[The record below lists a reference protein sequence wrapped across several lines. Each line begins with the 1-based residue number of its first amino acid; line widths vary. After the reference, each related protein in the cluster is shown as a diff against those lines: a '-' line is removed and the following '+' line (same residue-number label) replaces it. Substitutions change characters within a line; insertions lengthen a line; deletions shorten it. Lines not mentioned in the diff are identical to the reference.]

1 MATEK
6 AKKQVKEKT
15 KTTTS
20 KTHRSKK
27 EIAFY
32 SFIGVLAVVSLL
44 FAYNII
50 DYFYIEPTML
60 AGKPLYGDR
69 LEDLVPID
77 DAIIKDAE
85 SYGSSQPGVNSVKVT
100 IEGMIVYIDVRVD
113 STTGVETAKSSAEN
127 ISNYLISAIDNTNA
141 DSSKEYNFQ
150 LVVSN
155 EDPTLLS
162 ETNRAEELE
171 YIKSHDIS
179 IVEQV
184 VAYAEEYPTATN
196 IERANKNIAYMQ
208 QTYPDEAA
216 AFQQRVDNL
225 TELTAEQEE
234 ALGDI
239 PALEVDKEIKPST
252 IADYPSW
259 GTLNAETAQYDWK

>member
-6 AKKQVKEKT
+6 VKKQAKEKT

-20 KTHRSKK
+20 KTNRSKK

-32 SFIGVLAVVSLL
+32 SFIGVLAVVTVL

-50 DYFYIEPTML
+50 DYFYIEPTKL

-69 LEDLVPID
+69 LEDLVPVD
-77 DAIIKDAE
+77 DAVINDAQ
-85 SYGSSQPGVNSVKVT
+85 SYGTSQPGVNSVKIT
-100 IEGMIVYIDVRVD
+100 IEGMIAYIDVRVD
-113 STTGVETAKSSAEN
+113 STTDVETAKSSAEN
-127 ISNYLISAIDNTNA
+127 ISNYFISAINNANA

-155 EDPTLLS
+155 EDPQAL
-162 ETNRAEELE
+162 EDKNRTEELE
-171 YIKSHDIS
+171 YIKAHDIS

-184 VAYAEEYPTATN
+184 VAYAEKYPTATN

-208 QTYPDEAA
+208 TSYPDEAA

-234 ALGDI
+234 ALGEI
-239 PALEVDKEIKPST
+239 PTLEVDKEIKPST
-252 IADYPSW
+252 IAQYPSW
-259 GTLNAETAQYDWK
+259 GTLNTETGQYEWK